1 MLYYK
6 NYIGYNSLNLD
17 NKRIGVPGAVTL
29 ATGGAAFPITAVID
43 VALAVLPVLVPFV
56 ANAFKHPA
64 KDANRLIDAIKPK
77 LASSQPRERLAL
89 VLATAEK
96 IGNNA
101 RDVRAEKLL
110 LWYKNNYPNDYKS
123 LTFEDKAYY
132 NKVLGIKMQTEAD
145 GNGFYQ
151 NSQMAMFNNNELNY
165 NATTLEKGSNIVTKL
180 VTNLSKTPSSLLL
193 YGGIGLGLLLIL
205 KNK

>member
-1 MLYYK
+1 MSYHK
-6 NYIGYNSLNLD
+6 NYIGYNSLTP

-64 KDANRLIDAIKPK
+64 RDANKLIDGIKPE
-77 LASSQPRERLAL
+77 LSRLDPRGRLAL

-96 IGNNA
+96 IPNSA

-123 LTFEDKAYY
+123 LSFEDKAYY

-145 GNGFYQ
+145 GNGFYA
-151 NSQMAMFNNNELNY
+151 NSQMAMFTNNELNY
-165 NATTLEKGSNIVTKL
+165 NASTIEKGTNVVNKL
-180 VTNLSKTPSSLLL
+180 VTNISKSPSSLLL

-205 KNK
+205 KNR